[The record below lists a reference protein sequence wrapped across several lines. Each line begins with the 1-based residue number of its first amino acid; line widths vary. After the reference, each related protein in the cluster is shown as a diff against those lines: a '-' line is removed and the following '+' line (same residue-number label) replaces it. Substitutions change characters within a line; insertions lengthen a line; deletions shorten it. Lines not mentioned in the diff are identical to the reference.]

1 MRVCNNGCCIV
12 AVLFPDPIPV
22 SPCGTSVGTADIE
35 EFVPEGDVDSFLEET
50 EEGEEEED
58 LGRSEEERWG
68 CVSVCK
74 LYVCAPTMYMYIYI
88 YIHV

>member
-1 MRVCNNGCCIV
+1 M
-12 AVLFPDPIPV
+12 

-68 CVSVCK
+68 FVSVCK
-74 LYVCAPTMYMYIYI
+74 LYVCAPTMYMYMYI
-88 YIHV
+88 YTCVRENERKSWLIFQ